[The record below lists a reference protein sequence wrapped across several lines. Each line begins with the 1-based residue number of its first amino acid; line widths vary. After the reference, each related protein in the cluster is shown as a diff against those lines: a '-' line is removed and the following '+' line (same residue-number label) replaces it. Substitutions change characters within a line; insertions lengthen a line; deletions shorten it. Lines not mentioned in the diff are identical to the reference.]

1 MTTVIVADAF
11 SLFIGELCERSPKFG
26 AALSKAADEVAH
38 SLQAYLERLR
48 HIKNARSLPERL
60 IWSLLN
66 RLSSLQPTK
75 HPAGIKRAGKR
86 TREKSLIETLLE
98 TQPITISQEV
108 TM

>member
-1 MTTVIVADAF
+1 MTDAF
-11 SLFIGELCERSPKFG
+11 SSSSLSSANALQFAAACSKIG
-26 AALSKAADEVAH
+26 DEIVE
-38 SLQAYLERLR
+38 SYQTYLERLR
-48 HIKNARSLPERL
+48 HIKNARPFSERL

-75 HPAGIKRAGKR
+75 HPTDIKRAGKR

-98 TQPITISQEV
+98 TQPITIPQEV

>member
-1 MTTVIVADAF
+1 MIDAF
-11 SLFIGELCERSPKFG
+11 SYFIAELCERSPEF
-26 AALSKAADEVAH
+26 AVAYSKIGDEIAE
-38 SLQAYLERLR
+38 SYQSYLERLR
-48 HIKNARSLPERL
+48 HIKNARPFSERL

>member
-1 MTTVIVADAF
+1 MTDAF
-11 SLFIGELCERSPKFG
+11 SLFIGELCERSPKF
-26 AALSKAADEVAH
+26 AQALSDAADEIAK
-38 SLQAYLERLR
+38 SYQTYLERLR
-48 HIKNARSLPERL
+48 HIKNARPLPERL

-75 HPAGIKRAGKR
+75 HHAGIKRAGKR

>member
-1 MTTVIVADAF
+1 MTD
-11 SLFIGELCERSPKFG
+11 SLSD
-26 AALSKAADEVAH
+26 AADELAAD
-38 SLQAYLERLR
+38 LQTYLERLR
-48 HIKNARSLPERL
+48 HIKNARPLSERL

-98 TQPITISQEV
+98 TQPITIPQEV

>member
-1 MTTVIVADAF
+1 MTD
-11 SLFIGELCERSPKFG
+11 SLSD
-26 AALSKAADEVAH
+26 AADELAAD
-38 SLQAYLERLR
+38 LQTYLERLR
-48 HIKNARSLPERL
+48 HIKNARPFSERL

-98 TQPITISQEV
+98 TQPITIPQEV

>member
-1 MTTVIVADAF
+1 MTDAF
-11 SLFIGELCERSPKFG
+11 SDLDTELYEEF
-26 AALSKAADEVAH
+26 ADVIAE
-38 SLQAYLERLR
+38 SEQTYLERLR
-48 HIKNARSLPERL
+48 HIKNARPFSERL

-66 RLSSLQPTK
+66 RISSLQPTK

-98 TQPITISQEV
+98 TQLITIPQEV

>member
-1 MTTVIVADAF
+1 MTDMF
-11 SLFIGELCERSPKFG
+11 SFIIGELCKSPTFQK
-26 AALSKAADEVAH
+26 ALSDTINEMAKAYFNHLAAVKEH
-38 SLQAYLERLR
+38 KRRKQQAAKRL
-48 HIKNARSLPERL
+48 ERL

-75 HPAGIKRAGKR
+75 HPTGIKRAGKR